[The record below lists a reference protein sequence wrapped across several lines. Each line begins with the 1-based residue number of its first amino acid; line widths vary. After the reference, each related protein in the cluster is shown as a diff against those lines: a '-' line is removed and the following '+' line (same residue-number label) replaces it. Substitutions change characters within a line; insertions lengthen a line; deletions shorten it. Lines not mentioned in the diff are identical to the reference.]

1 MEIVQSAA
9 SLLGPDRGAS
19 LEQRVR
25 GNVEAFLDAVE
36 INRDAWLATVGGVGG
51 AETPAGRAL
60 RRAMLERMLANNA
73 ETIDDTPWAR
83 LCLNGYIGFT
93 DAVVRQWVL
102 GPCRPSAPRPRARGR
117 AACAGTGRRR
127 GGSSG
132 AAPRGGRGAWIG

>member
-19 LEQRVR
+19 LEERVR

-36 INRDAWLATVGGVGG
+36 INRDAWLATVGGEGG

-102 GPCRPSAPRPRARGR
+102 GHGSREEAERALTATLLHVLRETIPQGQ
-117 AACAGTGRRR
+117 RR
-127 GGSSG
+127 
-132 AAPRGGRGAWIG
+132 